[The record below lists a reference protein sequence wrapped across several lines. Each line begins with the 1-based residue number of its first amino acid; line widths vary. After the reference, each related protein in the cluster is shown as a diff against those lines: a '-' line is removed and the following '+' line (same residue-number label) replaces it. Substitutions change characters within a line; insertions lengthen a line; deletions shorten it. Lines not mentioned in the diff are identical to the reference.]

1 MYVIQACNQLSN
13 GTRDFHDM
21 EHVARRVNQLRP
33 LWEPAVS
40 VEEVQEICDTE
51 GNSQNGGG
59 SFAVADKENRRYVKF
74 EPGNNTTATYSNP
87 APGGRGNSN
96 PGEIGSPIPGLSSA
110 VGSGI
115 GAPSSSFHRQFASP
129 PAGF

>member
-1 MYVIQACNQLSN
+1 MYVIQACNQLSK
-13 GTRDFHDM
+13 GPHDFHDV
-21 EHVARRVNQLRP
+21 ENVARRVNHLRP
-33 LWEPAVS
+33 LWEPAIS

-59 SFAVADKENRRYVKF
+59 SFIVTEKENRKYVKF
-74 EPGNNTTATYSNP
+74 EPGNNIPTTYNNP
-87 APGGRGNSN
+87 V
-96 PGEIGSPIPGLSSA
+96 PGEIGSPIPGMSSA

-115 GAPSSSFHRQFASP
+115 GAPSSSSAFHRQFSSP